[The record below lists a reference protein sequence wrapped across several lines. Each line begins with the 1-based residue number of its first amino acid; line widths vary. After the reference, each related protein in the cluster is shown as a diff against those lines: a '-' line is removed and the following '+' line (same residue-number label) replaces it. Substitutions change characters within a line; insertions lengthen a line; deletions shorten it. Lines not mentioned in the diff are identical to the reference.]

1 MRWPSSREWNT
12 GGSPIARMITPI
24 ICTIVASRKAQSS
37 VSYADANH
45 EKLIHAQQIPKV
57 AKPKPMRPA
66 E

>member
-1 MRWPSSREWNT
+1 
-12 GGSPIARMITPI
+12 MITPI

-37 VSYADANH
+37 VSYAEANH
-45 EKLIHAQQIPKV
+45 EKLIHAQQIPNV